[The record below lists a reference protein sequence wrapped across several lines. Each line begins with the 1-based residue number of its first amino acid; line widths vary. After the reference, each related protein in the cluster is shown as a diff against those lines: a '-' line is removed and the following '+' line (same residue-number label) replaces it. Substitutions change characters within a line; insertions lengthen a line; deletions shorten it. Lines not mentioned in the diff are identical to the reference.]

1 MPLKF
6 LITGCHGDLAFSI
19 ASIIKKNF
27 KNAILIG
34 SDITSHGTGNAIFDK
49 IYKVPKSNSHKYFKV
64 ISKISRSANLII
76 PSTDNEIYFF
86 SKKRKNFKNKILI
99 NNQNIIDLFSDKFRT
114 QKFLKKN
121 FIDLSLKFSIKLSD
135 YLNSKKIPPPF
146 FLKKISGSGNQN
158 YKMIE
163 NKDDLNKLKFLKK
176 NKWVI
181 EEPLR
186 VNLDEFT
193 CTIIRLNKLREIIIF
208 KRKLHKLG
216 HTMFVEKYE
225 NPIIKKKLLNLAEN
239 LNLNGSLNVQFK
251 IQNGKI
257 KIFDINPRLSSTVKM
272 RDMIGFKDC
281 LWWINDKLNIKNKQ
295 IIKIKKFKYI
305 VKHFQ
310 EKIIK

>member
-49 IYKVPKSNSHKYFKV
+49 IYKVPKPNSHKYFKV

-163 NKDDLNKLKFLKK
+163 NNIYYA
-176 NKWVI
+176 V
-181 EEPLR
+181 
-186 VNLDEFT
+186 
-193 CTIIRLNKLREIIIF
+193 C
-208 KRKLHKLG
+208 
-216 HTMFVEKYE
+216 
-225 NPIIKKKLLNLAEN
+225 
-239 LNLNGSLNVQFK
+239 LNVF
-251 IQNGKI
+251 
-257 KIFDINPRLSSTVKM
+257 S
-272 RDMIGFKDC
+272 
-281 LWWINDKLNIKNKQ
+281 
-295 IIKIKKFKYI
+295 
-305 VKHFQ
+305 
-310 EKIIK
+310 